1 MAESLIL
8 NGNSSITKGT
18 VIFEKGQPL
27 QSTALIL
34 KGRVIVQG
42 EGVRMTIGSGNFLGM
57 CDVWKKEHSFTYVA
71 LDDLVL
77 FGLPMEN
84 EKQAALLL
92 EQKPQYRGLLVTSLN
107 FFYHDVF
114 RVFGKLKT
122 ETEKV
127 AEFVHQTYSRYQ
139 KLAEGAGL
147 TAEKIAAME
156 RLLNQRMENYS
167 LPEKITYFIQC
178 SKIPIEAQKNYY
190 GASAYVAQKQFE
202 EQCAVLP
209 QLVAGCRYYS
219 DWLTRYFRIMITDEK
234 NLFSLVGR
242 MALGVRRSGQNDS
255 ELSVMLDHILEQIN
269 NTETLLLEYAGVN
282 LHLDRQRME
291 ETYFALLSD
300 DTGSLDAFDQE
311 DLKVLDHSVQQILD
325 YAEVSDETAE
335 KFASAVEAFLACCG
349 HSVLM
354 KQILRGKWG
363 FEGYFTSDCWA
374 IADFHLHHHV
384 CDTPVESVTLAMKNG
399 TDLNCGQM
407 YGHLLTAYHEG
418 KVTEEELRTL
428 LTLPDSREEETTCRV
443 YTMSEWLR
451 EIYEGRKNPSK
462 DEFDTD
468 YEETIRKQVHEKKL
482 TKTEGDDA
490 FHDAAKRL
498 HFEVEN
504 LLSYA
509 DRILSGNISTFVPV
523 MCSEGIYT
531 KLESAVVT
539 SAIINK
545 IVNRV
550 EKIDYSIF
558 YRERMVAYEEVGLN
572 RFTVTG
578 RYTPE
583 FIIFPVY
590 GRKGLMWQDIE
601 GRKKE
606 THGRILL
613 PSFMEQNLEAELLKM
628 LAYFRWEKCRTEMGA
643 QWNNYRYPS
652 LTAEYTDYLQ
662 FFKKNNDLSPEKR
675 EKVKA
680 QLTQCGNRHKDV
692 FAKDYADWVLREA
705 TGAMKLNRVAR
716 EILFTYCPL
725 APQIAEG
732 LLAQNAYRDA
742 ARRYM
747 IEKGKREKEINQ
759 VLHRFEKAGM
769 DLPEEVEQTRRFV
782 LDLQGA

>member
-1 MAESLIL
+1 M
-8 NGNSSITKGT
+8 
-18 VIFEKGQPL
+18 
-27 QSTALIL
+27 
-34 KGRVIVQG
+34 
-42 EGVRMTIGSGNFLGM
+42 
-57 CDVWKKEHSFTYVA
+57 
-71 LDDLVL
+71 
-77 FGLPMEN
+77 
-84 EKQAALLL
+84 
-92 EQKPQYRGLLVTSLN
+92 
-107 FFYHDVF
+107 
-114 RVFGKLKT
+114 
-122 ETEKV
+122 
-127 AEFVHQTYSRYQ
+127 
-139 KLAEGAGL
+139 
-147 TAEKIAAME
+147 
-156 RLLNQRMENYS
+156 
-167 LPEKITYFIQC
+167 
-178 SKIPIEAQKNYY
+178 
-190 GASAYVAQKQFE
+190 
-202 EQCAVLP
+202 
-209 QLVAGCRYYS
+209 
-219 DWLTRYFRIMITDEK
+219 
-234 NLFSLVGR
+234 
-242 MALGVRRSGQNDS
+242 
-255 ELSVMLDHILEQIN
+255 
-269 NTETLLLEYAGVN
+269 
-282 LHLDRQRME
+282 
-291 ETYFALLSD
+291 
-300 DTGSLDAFDQE
+300 
-311 DLKVLDHSVQQILD
+311 
-325 YAEVSDETAE
+325 
-335 KFASAVEAFLACCG
+335 
-349 HSVLM
+349 
-354 KQILRGKWG
+354 
-363 FEGYFTSDCWA
+363 
-374 IADFHLHHHV
+374 
-384 CDTPVESVTLAMKNG
+384 
-399 TDLNCGQM
+399 
-407 YGHLLTAYHEG
+407 
-418 KVTEEELRTL
+418 
-428 LTLPDSREEETTCRV
+428 
-443 YTMSEWLR
+443 
-451 EIYEGRKNPSK
+451 
-462 DEFDTD
+462 
-468 YEETIRKQVHEKKL
+468 HEKKL

-490 FHDAAKRL
+490 FHDADKRL

-725 APQIAEG
+725 APQ
-732 LLAQNAYRDA
+732 
-742 ARRYM
+742 
-747 IEKGKREKEINQ
+747 
-759 VLHRFEKAGM
+759 HRMRIGM
-769 DLPEEVEQTRRFV
+769 RHAVI
-782 LDLQGA
+782 

>member
-1 MAESLIL
+1 MAESLVL

-325 YAEVSDETAE
+325 YAEVSDETSE
-335 KFASAVEAFLACCG
+335 KFASAVEAFLAC
-349 HSVLM
+349 VD
-354 KQILRGKWG
+354 KFARTPEATALRKELVKYF
-363 FEGYFTSDCWA
+363 FEIYERACKKSFQDAKPPLAVKLFLRYGYVS
-374 IADFHLHHHV
+374 
-384 CDTPVESVTLAMKNG
+384 EE
-399 TDLNCGQM
+399 
-407 YGHLLTAYHEG
+407 LL
-418 KVTEEELRTL
+418 TEEELRTL

>member
-1 MAESLIL
+1 MAESLVL

-167 LPEKITYFIQC
+167 LSEKITYFIQC

-335 KFASAVEAFLACCG
+335 KFASAVEAFLAC
-349 HSVLM
+349 VD
-354 KQILRGKWG
+354 KFARTPEATALRKELVKYF
-363 FEGYFTSDCWA
+363 FEIYERACKKSFQDANPPLAVKLFLRYGYVS
-374 IADFHLHHHV
+374 
-384 CDTPVESVTLAMKNG
+384 EE
-399 TDLNCGQM
+399 
-407 YGHLLTAYHEG
+407 LL
-418 KVTEEELRTL
+418 TEEELRTL

-613 PSFMEQNLEAELLKM
+613 PSFMEQNLEAELLKI
-628 LAYFRWEKCRTEMGA
+628 RIICSSSKRTMTYHRK
-643 QWNNYRYPS
+643 NV
-652 LTAEYTDYLQ
+652 
-662 FFKKNNDLSPEKR
+662 KK
-675 EKVKA
+675 
-680 QLTQCGNRHKDV
+680 
-692 FAKDYADWVLREA
+692 
-705 TGAMKLNRVAR
+705 
-716 EILFTYCPL
+716 
-725 APQIAEG
+725 
-732 LLAQNAYRDA
+732 
-742 ARRYM
+742 
-747 IEKGKREKEINQ
+747 
-759 VLHRFEKAGM
+759 
-769 DLPEEVEQTRRFV
+769 
-782 LDLQGA
+782 